1 MHQLGRPKRLVSEWG
16 RGNYGRIGR
25 GATDHKQDPLQ
36 PGGRRVWQSM
46 ELADP
51 FSSRACLYLSAVDE
65 KWWKRMSFT
74 RLFIASLIAISFFS
88 TLTPMVRSWVNLGD
102 CPRYAA

>member
-1 MHQLGRPKRLVSEWG
+1 MHQLGSPKRLVSEWG

-25 GATDHKQDPLQ
+25 GATDRKQGPLQ

-65 KWWKRMSFT
+65 KWWKKDVIYSFVH
-74 RLFIASLIAISFFS
+74 RQS
-88 TLTPMVRSWVNLGD
+88 
-102 CPRYAA
+102 